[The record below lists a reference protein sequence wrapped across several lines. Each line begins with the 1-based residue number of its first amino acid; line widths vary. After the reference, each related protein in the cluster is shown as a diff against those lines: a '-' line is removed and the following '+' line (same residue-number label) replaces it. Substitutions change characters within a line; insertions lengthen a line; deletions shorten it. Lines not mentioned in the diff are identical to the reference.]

1 MRDGDEVADF
11 RRRRLFALKDGCLL
25 GRVHEAFRAELAR
38 EEHQDVVAAR
48 ERFSRIEAVAAEEF
62 GNLAAQ
68 VVLRREEAALDGCEL
83 AVVEQVMD
91 RGDFVRGQLLDG
103 HGRQHHVDAADELRR
118 ELVPRQRVRDDDAAA
133 EMLFEPRAQQQRRA
147 SCSSRRSRP
156 ACGL

>member
-68 VVLRREEAALDGCEL
+68 VVGEMGPAYPVPKLMEKADVEDVISGLIDLD
-83 AVVEQVMD
+83 V
-91 RGDFVRGQLLDG
+91 
-103 HGRQHHVDAADELRR
+103 
-118 ELVPRQRVRDDDAAA
+118 
-133 EMLFEPRAQQQRRA
+133 
-147 SCSSRRSRP
+147 
-156 ACGL
+156 